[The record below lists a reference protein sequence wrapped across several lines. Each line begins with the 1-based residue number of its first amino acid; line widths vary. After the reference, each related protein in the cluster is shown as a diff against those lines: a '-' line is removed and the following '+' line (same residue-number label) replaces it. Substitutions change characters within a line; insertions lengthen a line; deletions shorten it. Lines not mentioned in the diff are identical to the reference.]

1 MDKNI
6 KVFVYGTLKKGF
18 RNHYLMGG
26 FQGKPAFAPGIN
38 LFIGKSPFPF
48 AKRGERTAI
57 GELYEIDEVTLE
69 NLDRLEGHPYF
80 YQRELTK
87 IVGEDIDTMA
97 WIYLYPNADKYKPI
111 SNGKF
116 E

>member
-18 RNHYLMGG
+18 RNHHYLEG
-26 FQGKPAFAPGIN
+26 FKGKQAFAPGID
-38 LFIGKSPFPF
+38 LHKGEAPFPY

-57 GELYEIDEVTLE
+57 GELYEIDEETFKM
-69 NLDRLEGHPYF
+69 LDRLEGHPRF
-80 YQRELTK
+80 YKREETR
-87 IVGEDIDTMA
+87 IVGEEIDTIA
-97 WIYLYPNADKYKPI
+97 WIYLYPNADQYPAI
-111 SNGKF
+111 SNGCF

>member
-18 RNHYLMGG
+18 RNHHYLGG
-26 FQGKPAFAPGIN
+26 LKGKSAFAPGIN
-38 LFIGKSPFPF
+38 LFIGSSPFPF

-57 GELYEIDEVTLE
+57 GELYEIDEATLE
-69 NLDRLEGHPYF
+69 KLDRLEGHPVF
-80 YQRELTK
+80 YKREQTR

-97 WIYLYPNADKYKPI
+97 WIYLYPDADKFEPI
-111 SNGKF
+111 SNGNF